1 MGGIFLRQ
9 LCRGNLPE
17 PILPPPPDHSWAG
30 PSGENPDEDTEDPPW
45 APGQNLCHALGDR
58 LKVGEVEAVCC
69 EPLCSPW
76 AEAGWAGASLH
87 SGCLKQ
93 DAWLASQCGKT

>member
-1 MGGIFLRQ
+1 MGTHKIYAMHWGT
-9 LCRGNLPE
+9 G
-17 PILPPPPDHSWAG
+17 
-30 PSGENPDEDTEDPPW
+30 
-45 APGQNLCHALGDR
+45 

-93 DAWLASQCGKT
+93 DAWLASQVWEDLTSR